1 MIQNN
6 ILNAMD
12 TCVRLTNES
21 SAANNVVKKW
31 TKYLVITNILLLSLS
46 LSLSLS
52 ANI

>member
-21 SAANNVVKKW
+21 SAANKVVKKVDKIFGDY
-31 TKYLVITNILLLSLS
+31 KYFVT
-46 LSLSLS
+46 LS